1 MLLRMF
7 TVPAASSLRFRKQL
21 YTKRK
26 DHCVLFS
33 NAAGE
38 MHAWSLIYYFTG
50 TTFQFAVN
58 STTFGDD

>member
-1 MLLRMF
+1 M
-7 TVPAASSLRFRKQL
+7 LRFRKQL

-26 DHCVLFS
+26 DNCVLFS